1 MRRERHLIDAIGR
14 LGQHP
19 YGQQAAEVPKAQENA
34 QVTHDGH
41 GSKGHIR

>member
-1 MRRERHLIDAIGR
+1 MCRESYLIDAVGR
-14 LGQHP
+14 LGQDPH
-19 YGQQAAEVPKAQENA
+19 GQQAAEVPKAQEYA